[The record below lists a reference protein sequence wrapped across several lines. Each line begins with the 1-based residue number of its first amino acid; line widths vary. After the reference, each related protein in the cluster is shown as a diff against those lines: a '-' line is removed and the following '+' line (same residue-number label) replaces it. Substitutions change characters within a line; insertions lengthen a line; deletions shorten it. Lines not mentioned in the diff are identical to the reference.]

1 MTFGETL
8 KEVRQKQ
15 GDSLRGL
22 SSKIDVVFT
31 YIDKIEKGQRSVN
44 AEILEKLIREYP
56 TYKKTLIDA
65 YVKDILPDF
74 VFEEVL
80 GKSEVVTQAIK
91 NLDAES
97 VFEMFFKRLSVEER
111 RELLTNI
118 LDKFEIRSYRQGT
131 IEEDKEEIEFIRQ
144 KIRELK

>member
-8 KEVRQKQ
+8 KEIRQKQ

-31 YIDKIEKGQRSVN
+31 YIDKIEKGERSVN
-44 AEILEKLIREYP
+44 AEILEKLIKEYP
-56 TYKKTLIDA
+56 TYKKTLINA
-65 YVKDILPDF
+65 YIKDTLPDF
-74 VFEEVL
+74 VFEEIL

-97 VFEMFFKRLSVEER
+97 VFEMFFKKLNVEER
-111 RELLTNI
+111 KEILTTI
-118 LDKFEIRSYRQGT
+118 LDKFEIKSYKQGT
-131 IEEDKEEIEFIRQ
+131 IEEDREEIEV
-144 KIRELK
+144 IREKIKNLK